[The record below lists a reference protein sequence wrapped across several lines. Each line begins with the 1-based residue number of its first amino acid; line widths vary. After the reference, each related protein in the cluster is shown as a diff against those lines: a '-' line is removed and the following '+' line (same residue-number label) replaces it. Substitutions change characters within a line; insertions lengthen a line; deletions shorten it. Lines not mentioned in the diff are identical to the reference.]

1 MLYLLESGEAM
12 FKVMYTYFP
21 KGSPKLYMLSIYLVI
36 KVNMIN
42 YTNNNYAWQARSHH
56 ASHKAHIGLCNNPG
70 NLLSEGISNC
80 IHDVS
85 VEVQCLSIIYIL
97 DFFSR
102 FALVGNSYWF
112 VVILFAA
119 ALLSSKMSLTATL
132 ILKLDF

>member
-1 MLYLLESGEAM
+1 MLNSLESGVAI
-12 FKVMYTYFP
+12 FKVTLTYFP

-42 YTNNNYAWQARSHH
+42 YTNNNYAWSHH

-102 FALVGNSYWF
+102 FALVGNSHWF

-119 ALLSSKMSLTATL
+119 VLLWLELSLTVTL